1 MRSTDIEPLARVAVV
16 EAMTAT
22 FFQYIDW
29 ISQQVVADELDRLQR
44 LVRELGEATN
54 AAATPLFVAADRISA

>member
-1 MRSTDIEPLARVAVV
+1 MGLVLSYPDTGTE
-16 EAMTAT
+16 
-22 FFQYIDW
+22 
-29 ISQQVVADELDRLQR
+29 ADELDRLQR